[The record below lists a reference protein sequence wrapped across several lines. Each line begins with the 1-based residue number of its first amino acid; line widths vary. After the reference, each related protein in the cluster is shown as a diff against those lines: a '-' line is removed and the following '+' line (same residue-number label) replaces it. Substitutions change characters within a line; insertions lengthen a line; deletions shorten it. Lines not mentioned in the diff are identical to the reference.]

1 MGILRGKVGNADKI
15 KANLIDFLLEHN
27 DFKLI
32 INEVPFLSANR
43 WADIVAIHDNT
54 IVGFEI
60 KSDQDNLKTLS
71 SQLSDYIKVFNE
83 VYLVL
88 AEKFINNFELN
99 NISKSIGLIII
110 KGDFSIEIKRKAK
123 SKNRLDKKSLMTL
136 LWRKDLEQLCPL
148 KKNAELSDLRDF
160 VLKTVSLK
168 KIQEKVISALDN
180 RYGNAYRLFLKDRGN
195 YTTIEDLR
203 TITKIKKPPVF

>member
-1 MGILRGKVGNADKI
+1 
-15 KANLIDFLLEHN
+15 
-27 DFKLI
+27 
-32 INEVPFLSANR
+32 
-43 WADIVAIHDNT
+43 
-54 IVGFEI
+54 
-60 KSDQDNLKTLS
+60 
-71 SQLSDYIKVFNE
+71 
-83 VYLVL
+83 
-88 AEKFINNFELN
+88 
-99 NISKSIGLIII
+99 
-110 KGDFSIEIKRKAK
+110 
-123 SKNRLDKKSLMTL
+123 MTL